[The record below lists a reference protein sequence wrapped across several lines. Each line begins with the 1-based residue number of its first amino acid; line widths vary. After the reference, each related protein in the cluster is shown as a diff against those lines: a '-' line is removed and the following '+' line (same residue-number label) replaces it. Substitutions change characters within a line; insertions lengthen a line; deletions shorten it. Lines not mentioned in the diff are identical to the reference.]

1 MGKRL
6 ALLLVLAAF
15 VAAEPASAA
24 YPGSNGRI
32 AFSRADG
39 YIYSIASDG
48 TGLKRLGLGVSPS
61 YSPDGKRIAFALN
74 GDIWTMNSDGT
85 HRQQVTTSSA
95 QDVNP
100 TWSPDGTRIAFSSN
114 RSPGG
119 IYTLAS
125 TIPYGKAV
133 LVEAAPFDAETGVES
148 IDDYPAWATNGLIYY
163 TRFTHYG
170 TGGSFCDNT
179 QDTWRVNPATHATH
193 FVIRNAVDADPGPAA
208 GALAYINSYISSD
221 TCDYFTGVSVAGIG
235 GANPHT
241 VTAPRSTTPSDG
253 LVVFSPTGTLLAFQ
267 RGSYVM
273 IIRPNGTGLHR
284 LTLGQDPS
292 WQPIP

>member
-32 AFSRADG
+32 AFQRTDG

-48 TGLKRLGLGVSPS
+48 AGLKRLGLGTSPS
-61 YSPDGKRIAFALN
+61 YSPDGSRIAFELN

-95 QDVNP
+95 QDADP
-100 TWSPDGTRIAFSSN
+100 TWSPDGTRIVFSSN
-114 RSPGG
+114 RSPEG
-119 IYTLAS
+119 IYSLSS

-133 LVEAAPFDAETGVES
+133 LVEAAPSDAQNGIESFDA
-148 IDDYPAWATNGLIYY
+148 YPAWATNGLIYY

-170 TGGSFCDNT
+170 GSFCDDS

-193 FVIRNAVDADPGPAA
+193 FVIRNAIEAAPGPAA
-208 GALAYINSYISSD
+208 GALAYINAYKD
-221 TCDYFTGVSVAGIG
+221 PNTCDYLTGVSIAGIG
-235 GANPHT
+235 GANAHT

-253 LVVFSPTGTLLAFQ
+253 FVVFSPTGTLLAFQ
-267 RGSYVM
+267 RGNYVM
-273 IIRPNGTGLHR
+273 IIRPNGTGLRR
-284 LTLGQDPS
+284 LTLGQNPS
-292 WQPIP
+292 WQPAP